1 MPSTDTDTDTDA
13 SVDAG
18 TGSEPGTAGRSPAWG
33 LLSGASLVVLDFDKI
48 VCDLFVRS
56 PADGIAE
63 RLGELAGSEACARAG
78 VTGLADPLLVF
89 TRLHAAHRDTAPG
102 LVAAVKERLDA
113 EEVAAAE
120 SATRVPGAAAVME
133 ELAGLGK
140 EMAVVSNNC
149 ELAVLT
155 FLKRHDLEKHIT
167 AGVVGRPEEPDL
179 MKPNPFGLL
188 QVVHTAGVRPAD
200 SVMVGDSRAD
210 AGAAQRV
217 GMPFV
222 GVHPD
227 KGRWRRPQPVE
238 VAHAVPDMTFLL
250 PDFVASRR
258 V

>member
-1 MPSTDTDTDTDA
+1 VPPTDTNTNT
-13 SVDAG
+13 SVDTEPWPETG
-18 TGSEPGTAGRSPAWG
+18 TGGDGGNPAWG

-56 PADGIAE
+56 PADRIAE
-63 RLGELAGSEACARAG
+63 RLSELAGSEACGRAG
-78 VTGLADPLLVF
+78 VTGLTDPLVVF
-89 TRLHAAHRDTAPG
+89 TRLHAAHRDTAPA
-102 LVAAVKERLDA
+102 LVAAVRERLDA

-120 SATRVPGAAAVME
+120 SATRMPGAAAVME

-140 EMAVVSNNC
+140 ETAVVSNNC
-149 ELAVLT
+149 ELAVQT

-188 QVVHTAGVRPAD
+188 QVVHSAGVRPAD

-227 KGRWRRPQPVE
+227 KGRWRRPQPVD